1 MCIMDKYFKE
11 KHIVI
16 GNDAGE
22 TIEFFMRPIKIKE
35 LKIINRVSVLAQASG
50 SDEFTMPLLIE
61 LLNSTL
67 SIDAEKIPVSA
78 SRGLVNAFMEFNFPE
93 AKTGDGETIKT
104 TDKSIK
110 KKLKELSF
118 WIDFLATQN
127 YSIADIMEL
136 TVLQFNELIKA
147 AGDRLCPEKKIQDP
161 EAVFRKIGIP
171 IR

>member
-1 MCIMDKYFKE
+1 MFIMDKYFKE
-11 KHIVI
+11 KHIEI
-16 GNDAGE
+16 ENTKGE

-35 LKIINRVSVLAQASG
+35 LKIINRVSVLAQASD

-67 SIDAEKIPVSA
+67 SIDAEKIPFSA
-78 SRGLVNAFMEFNFPE
+78 SKGLINAFMEFNFPE
-93 AKTGDGETIKT
+93 AKTGDGEEIRT
-104 TDKSIK
+104 TAKPIK

-136 TVLQFNELIKA
+136 TVLQFNELINHF
-147 AGDRLCPEKKIQDP
+147 GRIL
-161 EAVFRKIGIP
+161 
-171 IR
+171 